1 MIYFRTRGGPFQG
14 WGNVHRLASFARYC
28 VQRGHEEI
36 RIFVEG
42 PEAVHHF
49 LRGEGFETV
58 ELQEDISL
66 QDEWRAFNRH
76 PKAELIVM
84 EMLECHYDRQ
94 AMLLEHCKK
103 LAVFDDLLDHS
114 YCADVVVCGQALPSY
129 SNCEISDSRT
139 EFLLGFEYFPCR
151 PEFIPFLERDREYA
165 SEPAKILVTFGGGR
179 YDIAYLKVARALAR
193 MDREFEVTIILG
205 YGDRELLKSKLGAA
219 LPRANILGGVDDM
232 PERLWDCDIALVSAG
247 YLKLEAA
254 ITGTPAVMIA
264 TQWHQ
269 IPLAEEFHRL
279 HRMPN
284 LGYMGFVELNQI
296 EQTLRGLAG
305 REERANLTNSYRNA
319 IDGGGMERI
328 YDCLN
333 SADQEGQER

>member
-28 VQRGHEEI
+28 KQRGHEEI
-36 RIFVEG
+36 RFFVEG
-42 PEAVHHF
+42 PDAVHKF
-49 LRGEGFETV
+49 LRDEGFETV

-94 AMLLEHCKK
+94 AMLLEHSEK

-114 YCADVVVCGQALPSY
+114 YCADLVVCSQALPSY
-129 SNCEISDSRT
+129 SNCKISDRRT
-139 EFLLGFEYFPCR
+139 DFLLGFEYFPCR
-151 PEFIPFLERDREYA
+151 PEFLPFLEHEREYA
-165 SEPAKILVTFGGGR
+165 SQPIKILVTFGGGR
-179 YDIAYLKVARALAR
+179 YDIANLKVAQALAR
-193 MDREFEVTIILG
+193 MENDFDITFILG
-205 YGDRELLKSKLGAA
+205 YGDREFLKAKLQAA
-219 LPRANILGGVDDM
+219 LPEAIIIGGVNDM
-232 PERLWDCDIALVSAG
+232 PERLWDCDIAFVSAG

-296 EQTLRGLAG
+296 EHSLHELTGRDERWRLAQ
-305 REERANLTNSYRNA
+305 SYRNA

-328 YDCLN
+328 YNRLGLAAETG
-333 SADQEGQER
+333 S